1 MAWMNKWNAN
11 SFLFGLLRF
20 IHTCYFSVF
29 FALTINDEQ
38 HVATCASG
46 PNCPREHVCERA
58 HARCTW
64 TRINGSHLAPDG
76 FGRVSSLALAAV
88 VPLHSAATWEF
99 PRTICLLTPCFTFTP
114 RTWKCGFLV
123 LMGMWG
129 NRKICIFLSM
139 LWSQKHR
146 PCSFATAVSFEF
158 HLWLT
163 INWIIEKLLF
173 VAWNQ
178 WSSKGVK
185 VKES

>member
-29 FALTINDEQ
+29 FALTMNDEQ

-139 LWSQKHR
+139 LLEPKASSVFI
-146 PCSFATAVSFEF
+146 CNSSV
-158 HLWLT
+158 LW
-163 INWIIEKLLF
+163 IPFMANYKLNYWKDI
-173 VAWNQ
+173 VCCMK
-178 WSSKGVK
+178 SVK
-185 VKES
+185 Q